1 MIKER
6 MDCIDCGTE
15 YCPCHLA
22 ESGECIMCSQLQGEC
37 FCDCVNWKGVCVY
50 QELFN
55 NGMKAKEGR
64 KTYNCEVTF
73 AEEIDEGVI
82 MIKFIAP
89 HKLAIDLVKP
99 GSYIFI
105 RTDENNFFDV
115 PISIMESDVETDII
129 TIVIE
134 VRGIKTK
141 KIKETKVG
149 QEIVIRGPYWNG
161 VFGFDNISKQKEQNC
176 LVLARGIGMAPMM
189 PVIRKLVTSNN
200 EVDIFIDKAPFK
212 NIFASEYLDKFN
224 IFPKETNLLNKGK
237 LSDEGKFIISQ
248 SIHDKNISHI
258 HLAGADILTYSVI
271 EYLDEL
277 DRADITLSC
286 CNNFK
291 MCCGEG
297 ICGACTARF
306 SGHRVKRFCKL
317 QSDPRNIFEGR
328 RFI

>member
-115 PISIMESDVETDII
+115 PISIMESNVETDII

-161 VFGFDNISKQKEQNC
+161 ANDACHK
-176 LVLARGIGMAPMM
+176 
-189 PVIRKLVTSNN
+189 
-200 EVDIFIDKAPFK
+200 KAC
-212 NIFASEYLDKFN
+212 
-224 IFPKETNLLNKGK
+224 NLK
-237 LSDEGKFIISQ
+237 
-248 SIHDKNISHI
+248 
-258 HLAGADILTYSVI
+258 
-271 EYLDEL
+271 
-277 DRADITLSC
+277 
-286 CNNFK
+286 
-291 MCCGEG
+291 
-297 ICGACTARF
+297 
-306 SGHRVKRFCKL
+306 
-317 QSDPRNIFEGR
+317 
-328 RFI
+328 

>member
-1 MIKER
+1 
-6 MDCIDCGTE
+6 
-15 YCPCHLA
+15 
-22 ESGECIMCSQLQGEC
+22 
-37 FCDCVNWKGVCVY
+37 
-50 QELFN
+50 
-55 NGMKAKEGR
+55 
-64 KTYNCEVTF
+64 
-73 AEEIDEGVI
+73 

-115 PISIMESDVETDII
+115 PISIMESNVETDII

-161 VFGFDNISKQKEQNC
+161 VFGQKNIERQKNNNV
-176 LVLARGIGMAPMM
+176 LVLGRGIGMAPMV
-189 PVIRKLVTSNN
+189 PVIRKLKNN
-200 EVDIFIDKAPFK
+200 NNNVDVYIDRGNFK
-212 NIFASEYLDKFN
+212 DNFSKEYIRKYN
-224 IFPKETNLLNKGK
+224 CVEKETNLLNKGL
-237 LSDEGKFIISQ
+237 LSEEGKFIIKN
-248 SIHDKNISHI
+248 SIADKNIKLIHI
-258 HLAGADILTYSVI
+258 AGADVLTYRVI

-277 DRADITLSC
+277 NRKDILLSC

-297 ICGACTARF
+297 ICGACTARYA
-306 SGHRVKRFCKL
+306 GHKVKRFCKL
-317 QSDPRNIFEGR
+317 QTEPRNIFEGR
-328 RFI
+328 RLI